1 MATYEVHLRDGS
13 THEVDGVDAY
23 QPERTMTTFFRSN
36 KARKAIDCWSERVA
50 SFRTDELLV
59 IRVSPECAA
68 GADGAVPDGGRHAS
82 GPSVATRRNVSLVSA

>member
-36 KARKAIDCWSERVA
+36 NARKAIDCWSERVA

-59 IRVSPECAA
+59 IRVSPESAA
-68 GADGAVPDGGRHAS
+68 GADGALRDDGRHAS
-82 GPSVATRRNVSLVSA
+82 GP

>member
-36 KARKAIDCWSERVA
+36 NARKAIDCWSERVA

-68 GADGAVPDGGRHAS
+68 GADGALPDDGRYAS
-82 GPSVATRRNVSLVSA
+82 GRSAATRRNVSLVSA

>member
-13 THEVDGVDAY
+13 THQVDDVDAY

-36 KARKAIDCWSERVA
+36 NARRAIDCWSERVA

-59 IRVSPECAA
+59 IRVSPDSAVDAA
-68 GADGAVPDGGRHAS
+68 PGVR
-82 GPSVATRRNVSLVSA
+82 VATRRNVSLVSA

>member
-36 KARKAIDCWSERVA
+36 NARKAIDCWSERVA

-59 IRVSPECAA
+59 IRVSPDCAA
-68 GADGAVPDGGRHAS
+68 GADGALPDGGRHAS
-82 GPSVATRRNVSLVSA
+82 GRSAATRRNVSLVSA

>member
-13 THEVDGVDAY
+13 THQVDGVDAN

-36 KARKAIDCWSERVA
+36 NARRAIDCWSERVA

-59 IRVSPECAA
+59 IRVSPERV
-68 GADGAVPDGGRHAS
+68 ADGRDG
-82 GPSVATRRNVSLVSA
+82 SVGSAATSRYINLISA

>member
-13 THEVDGVDAY
+13 THQVDGVDAY

-36 KARKAIDCWSERVA
+36 NSRRAIDCWSERVA

-59 IRVSPECAA
+59 IRAA
-68 GADGAVPDGGRHAS
+68 EGAGSAGRTEPTA
-82 GPSVATRRNVSLVSA
+82 PAARVEPVVLVSA

>member
-13 THEVDGVDAY
+13 THQVDGVDAY

-36 KARKAIDCWSERVA
+36 NARRAIDCWSERVA

-59 IRVSPECAA
+59 IRVSPERV
-68 GADGAVPDGGRHAS
+68 ADGRDG
-82 GPSVATRRNVSLVSA
+82 SVGSAATSRYINLISA

>member
-36 KARKAIDCWSERVA
+36 NARRAIDCWSERVA

-59 IRVSPECAA
+59 IREALDQVEGTGDVPS
-68 GADGAVPDGGRHAS
+68 GADRSAS
-82 GPSVATRRNVSLVSA
+82 LRQRVSLVSA

>member
-36 KARKAIDCWSERVA
+36 NARKAIDCWSERVA

-59 IRVSPECAA
+59 IRVSPDSSVDAHGEPTLA
-68 GADGAVPDGGRHAS
+68 GRDARGLSA
-82 GPSVATRRNVSLVSA
+82 ATRRNVALVSA

>member
-13 THEVDGVDAY
+13 THQVDGVDAY

-36 KARKAIDCWSERVA
+36 NARRAIDCWSERVA

-59 IRVSPECAA
+59 IRVSPERV
-68 GADGAVPDGGRHAS
+68 ADGREG
-82 GPSVATRRNVSLVSA
+82 SVGSDTNRYINLISA

>member
-13 THEVDGVDAY
+13 THQVDGVDAY

-36 KARKAIDCWSERVA
+36 NARRAIDCWSERVA

-59 IRVSPECAA
+59 IRVSPERV
-68 GADGAVPDGGRHAS
+68 ADGRDG
-82 GPSVATRRNVSLVSA
+82 SVGSAATNRYINLISA

>member
-36 KARKAIDCWSERVA
+36 NARKAIDCWSERVA

-59 IRVSPECAA
+59 IRVSPDSV
-68 GADGAVPDGGRHAS
+68 ADVGGGVSNSELRTS
-82 GPSVATRRNVSLVSA
+82 GPSTATRRNVSLVSA

>member
-13 THEVDGVDAY
+13 THQVDDVDAY

-36 KARKAIDCWSERVA
+36 NARRAIDCWSERVA

-59 IRVSPECAA
+59 IRVSPERV
-68 GADGAVPDGGRHAS
+68 ADGRDG
-82 GPSVATRRNVSLVSA
+82 SVGSAATSRYINLISA

>member
-36 KARKAIDCWSERVA
+36 NARKAIDCWSERVA

-68 GADGAVPDGGRHAS
+68 GADGALPDDGRHAS
-82 GPSVATRRNVSLVSA
+82 GPSAATRRNVSLVSA